1 MSSLPLLVPVFV
13 LGLVVAALACRRV
26 GAWLRMPWWAAFVL
40 IAGLGLV
47 AALTLTPVRSG
58 AVVVVDAVSLVPFTP
73 DGPIVRPPTQWWR
86 IDDRTLNVLVFIP
99 IGFAV
104 ILVGRPA
111 ARIALVAGALAL
123 PWVIEGTQ
131 LVVTWLAR
139 GPQWQDVVDNTVGV
153 LIGLLVGWVVARR
166 LGPVRIRT

>member
-1 MSSLPLLVPVFV
+1 
-13 LGLVVAALACRRV
+13 
-26 GAWLRMPWWAAFVL
+26 
-40 IAGLGLV
+40 
-47 AALTLTPVRSG
+47 
-58 AVVVVDAVSLVPFTP
+58 
-73 DGPIVRPPTQWWR
+73 
-86 IDDRTLNVLVFIP
+86 
-99 IGFAV
+99 
-104 ILVGRPA
+104 VGRPA

>member
-13 LGLVVAALACRRV
+13 VGLVVAAVACRRV
-26 GAWLRMPWWAAFVL
+26 AAWLWMPWWAAFVL

-47 AALTLTPVRSG
+47 VALTLTPVRSG

-86 IDDRTLNVLVFIP
+86 LDDRTLNVLVFIP

-104 ILVGRPA
+104 MFVGRPA
-111 ARIALVAGALAL
+111 VRVVLVAGALAL

-153 LIGLLVGWVVARR
+153 LIGLLVGWVVSRR